1 MNDRPIKVLIVD
13 DTVVYRKIVKDIL
26 TGNSDIEIVGTAS
39 DGELALRKIKELN
52 PDLLTLDLEM
62 PNLDGLGVLKQIKE
76 QNLPVGAIM
85 ISSLT
90 KDGAQATIRALKL
103 GAFDFV
109 AKPVG
114 SSVEESVAILKND
127 LLSKIRAYKQ
137 SLIGQSVHID
147 IPKAAD
153 KRKTQLPEFAIKS
166 QNMPENVPEIVCI
179 GISTGGPQSL
189 GYVLPRIPKDFPL
202 PILIVQHMPPK
213 FTKSLAEDLNNRSRV
228 TIKEAEDS
236 ELIKPGYVYIAPGGQ
251 HMKVKKIMAN
261 THIQI
266 TDDPPENNCKPSVD
280 YLFRSV
286 SMTFGGN
293 AIAVIMT
300 GMGNDGT
307 LGCRLLKRKGAT
319 IIAQNQETC
328 VVYGMPKG
336 PIEEGLADAIV
347 PLEEIADKLSEY
359 VTQSCLK

>member
-1 MNDRPIKVLIVD
+1 MSEKPLKVLIVD

-26 TGNSDIEIVGTAS
+26 TGNDDIEIVGTAS
-39 DGELALRKIKELN
+39 DGELALQKIKELK

-62 PNLDGLGVLKQIKE
+62 PKLDGLGVLQKIKE

-90 KDGAQATIRALKL
+90 HEGAQTTIRALKL

-109 AKPVG
+109 AKPNG
-114 SSVEESVAILKND
+114 SSIEESIAELKNE
-127 LLSKIRAYKQ
+127 LLSKIRTYKQ
-137 SLIGQSVHID
+137 SRLTQTPSTDV
-147 IPKAAD
+147 PRTATN
-153 KRKTQLPEFAIKS
+153 RETQLPKFTVRPLKTNNI
-166 QNMPENVPEIVCI
+166 PEVVCI

-189 GYVLPRIPKDFPL
+189 GQMIPHIPADFPL

-213 FTKSLAEDLNNRSRV
+213 FTKSLAEDLNNRSKLTV
-228 TIKEAEDS
+228 KEAENS
-236 ELIKPGYVYIAPGGQ
+236 EEIKSGYVYIAPGGQ
-251 HMKVKKIMAN
+251 QMKVKKIMN
-261 THIQI
+261 RVHIQI

-286 SMTFGGN
+286 SMTYGGN
-293 AIAVIMT
+293 VIAVIMT

-319 IIAQNQETC
+319 IIAQNKETC

-336 PIEEGLADAIV
+336 PIEEGLADAVV
-347 PLEEIADKLSEY
+347 PLDELADKITEY
-359 VTQSCLK
+359 AKQACPA